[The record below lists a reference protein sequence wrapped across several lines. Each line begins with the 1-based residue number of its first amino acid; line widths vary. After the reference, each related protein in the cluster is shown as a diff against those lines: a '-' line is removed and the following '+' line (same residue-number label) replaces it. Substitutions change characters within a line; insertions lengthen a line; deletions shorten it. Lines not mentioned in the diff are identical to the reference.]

1 LAYQYATQ
9 EKCIVPLSWSVKK
22 EAGRDWLSGFMRRHQ
37 DLSIRKPQA
46 TSLSR
51 ATSFNKH
58 NVDSFFDNVDVTR
71 SRGMP
76 PSRWFNAL
84 QYLPQE
90 RLFHHILSFHGNIP
104 FQLKCRLLLTNLSL
118 YFRVHFK
125 EYFLNGAPLGSV
137 GSANKSGWM
146 SDKDFVLFMKHF
158 IIDVHSITDV
168 SLTFPPRIYF

>member
-1 LAYQYATQ
+1 MRRLAYQYATQ
-9 EKCIVPLSWSVKK
+9 EKCIVSLSWSVKK

-51 ATSFNKH
+51 ATSLNKH
-58 NVDSFFDNVDVTR
+58 NVDSFFDNVDVIR
-71 SRGMP
+71 YSGIL

-104 FQLKCRLLLTNLSL
+104 FNR
-118 YFRVHFK
+118 F
-125 EYFLNGAPLGSV
+125 
-137 GSANKSGWM
+137 
-146 SDKDFVLFMKHF
+146 
-158 IIDVHSITDV
+158 
-168 SLTFPPRIYF
+168 